1 MAADYYKE
9 WLGIDPSTHEPDMP
23 PDHYTLLG
31 LPHFCHHP
39 GAVEISAKQRLEKLD
54 QFAML
59 PDRKKRETATR
70 MMNEV
75 ATARV
80 ALSDAKNYQRY
91 DQLLSKRLGTKV
103 PTKDVPPPSNLLP
116 LLEDDQAYELELDD
130 DVAPAPA
137 GQGPLDASLAEM
149 DGPEIQV
156 EADLNA
162 PRAQNSSPIPFA
174 AIIIALSILFL
185 LVIAIVIG
193 VVMIMGSSDDQQQ
206 TQQFQTAVI
215 DPKPADD
222 AVELNPANKTGKPRS
237 TNPEDKDLG
246 KAHAG
251 ENFDSEILSNNF
263 RVRATA
269 GKGATIVNQK
279 LNMVIGGSENGES
292 RVEYTPMQSDA
303 PIQQV
308 RMTVTLQP
316 KATFVLSLAS
326 DSVRLTLKHTDQG
339 IVSEA
344 KPGSPPA
351 AQAEY
356 PVIPSDGKSITVRAR
371 RTPYNIL
378 WYVNELPVATSP
390 SMDPRST
397 ANVTLRLLGTP
408 GTQTQVDNI
417 EVWYP

>member
-9 WLGIDPSTHEPDMP
+9 WLGIDPKTHEPDMP

-80 ALSDAKNYQRY
+80 ALSDPKNYQRY

-103 PTKDVPPPSNLLP
+103 PDKEVPPPSNLLP

-130 DVAPAPA
+130 DVAPAPT

-222 AVELNPANKTGKPRS
+222 AVELNPANNTSKPKS

-269 GKGATIVNQK
+269 GKGATIINKK
-279 LNMVIGGSENGES
+279 LNLVIGGSENGES

-308 RMTVTLQP
+308 RMTVTLEP

-351 AQAEY
+351 AQVEY
-356 PVIPSDGKSITVRAR
+356 PVIPSDGSITVRAR

-397 ANVTLRLLGTP
+397 ANVTVRLLGTP
-408 GTQTQVDNI
+408 GTQIQIDNI